1 MATGYSVT
9 FTVIDEA
16 TAPIERI
23 NRRIREMREPIERMS
38 RSVQK
43 FIDPVGL
50 EKKADEFRTITRT
63 VGEASSALSRL
74 VPLMGT
80 LTGAASVAGMA
91 ELAKS
96 AAAFGDSLL
105 RVSTRTRLTTNQLQD
120 LQYGYQRFGGNT
132 DDMTEAVGALSD
144 KLGEAQT
151 GNQQAATGFAALGV
165 KIVDSQGHLRTTNDV
180 IDETIDKLGALKDPF
195 DRIRIASM
203 LGSKNLALVSER
215 LQRLHKNMQDLRAE
229 GAIVPHLTPQ
239 QIEDTDKYNVAV
251 GKVTSSV
258 SALGTQLGA
267 TLDKNL
273 TPFMDKWD
281 TFTRDSTPSIV
292 GAFDKITAAILHQID
307 ASITENEKLV
317 EAAKKG
323 DWWEFLFGEAGK
335 PLAVPAAPATT
346 GPAIPGRFSSGRLPP
361 PGPVVPGR
369 GVPTPPGFLPLEMR
383 PTPPGPIA
391 PPVAGPPHFGAVP
404 GRGPPPGVV
413 PGSEEDQPGYRFPR
427 YQGGGIVTIAAHTG
441 EMVLPEPISTG
452 LQAMIRAARG
462 TADGGRGSRAA
473 DSLVDWLQG
482 VGAPVPRVEIDNVE
496 DFLRQAG
503 GGGGGG
509 GGAAGGVPRTTRAP
523 ANPFA
528 PVPDISGMTEHERN
542 FLALAEKYES
552 RGRNVM
558 NYIGDARHTAQGYWQ
573 LTNQNWTRLAPQLG
587 ITAPDA
593 MHATR
598 REQAMVALALDRE
611 SGEQNWLKYNANLR
625 AAVARGEQMPAGVL
639 ARIPQAE
646 GAPGELATG
655 AAPARGSVDV
665 TVTHRNPPR
674 GATIAAT
681 GTGDVSVAPPR
692 VEYSQLSVI

>member
-96 AAAFGDSLL
+96 AAAFGNSLL

-215 LQRLHKNMQDLRAE
+215 LQRLHKNMQDLHAE

-391 PPVAGPPHFGAVP
+391 PPVVGPPHFGAVP
-404 GRGPPPGVV
+404 GRGPPPERCPAVK
-413 PGSEEDQPGYRFPR
+413 R
-427 YQGGGIVTIAAHTG
+427 
-441 EMVLPEPISTG
+441 ISPV
-452 LQAMIRAARG
+452 A
-462 TADGGRGSRAA
+462 GSRATRAAASSRSPPTRRDGLARA
-473 DSLVDWLQG
+473 DLGRVAGDD
-482 VGAPVPRVEIDNVE
+482 PRRKRDRG
-496 DFLRQAG
+496 LRTRLAG
-503 GGGGGG
+503 SRFPCRLAARRRRP
-509 GGAAGGVPRTTRAP
+509 GAAGRDRQRRGLPAPGRGRGRWRRGCRRRGAAHNSRAGQSVRAGAGHLRDDRDTSAISSRSPRNTRA
-523 ANPFA
+523 
-528 PVPDISGMTEHERN
+528 
-542 FLALAEKYES
+542 
-552 RGRNVM
+552 
-558 NYIGDARHTAQGYWQ
+558 
-573 LTNQNWTRLAPQLG
+573 
-587 ITAPDA
+587 
-593 MHATR
+593 
-598 REQAMVALALDRE
+598 
-611 SGEQNWLKYNANLR
+611 
-625 AAVARGEQMPAGVL
+625 
-639 ARIPQAE
+639 
-646 GAPGELATG
+646 G
-655 AAPARGSVDV
+655 AATS
-665 TVTHRNPPR
+665 
-674 GATIAAT
+674 
-681 GTGDVSVAPPR
+681 
-692 VEYSQLSVI
+692 